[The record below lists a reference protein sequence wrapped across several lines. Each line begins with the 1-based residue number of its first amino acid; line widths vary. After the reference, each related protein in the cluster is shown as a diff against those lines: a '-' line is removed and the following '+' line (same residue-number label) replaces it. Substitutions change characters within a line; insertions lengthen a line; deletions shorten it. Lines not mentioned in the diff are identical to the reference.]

1 LFEKLNLDKKK
12 SRKTKTGWSTDAV
25 VLERLVDEHEIIQ
38 HLIKHRTLSKLLST
52 YIDALPNLIN
62 EKTGRVHTNFNQAA
76 TATGRLSSSNPN
88 LQNIPVRTEFSRRI
102 RKAFLPE
109 KNWKLL
115 SADYSQIELRIL
127 AHLADEEILI
137 NAFHKND
144 DIHSLTARL
153 IFEKEEISSDE
164 RRVGKTINFGV
175 IYGMGIKKFARS
187 TGVSTPEAKEFLI
200 KYKERYSKIFKFLEL
215 QERFALSKG
224 YVKTIFGRKREFKFD
239 KNGLGRLIGKDPYE
253 IDLQSARRAGM
264 EAQSLRA
271 AANAP
276 IQGSSADIIKIA
288 MVQLNKKFIEMNVP
302 AKMLLQVHDELLF
315 EVEPDSLEITTK
327 LVKKTMENC
336 VKLNVPLLVDIGI
349 GDNWMETK

>member
-1 LFEKLNLDKKK
+1 M
-12 SRKTKTGWSTDAV
+12 
-25 VLERLVDEHEIIQ
+25 
-38 HLIKHRTLSKLLST
+38 
-52 YIDALPNLIN
+52 
-62 EKTGRVHTNFNQAA
+62 HTNFNQAA

-102 RKAFLPE
+102 RKAFLPA
-109 KNWKLL
+109 KDWKLL

-127 AHLADEEILI
+127 AHLANEEILI
-137 NAFHKND
+137 NAFHKNE

-153 IFEKEEISSDE
+153 IFEKEEINSDE

-200 KYKERYSKIFKFLEL
+200 KYKERYSKIFKYLEL
-215 QERFALSKG
+215 QERLALSKG
-224 YVKTIFGRKREFKFD
+224 YVETIFGRKREFKFD
-239 KNGLGRLIGKDPYE
+239 KNGLGRLKGKDPYE
-253 IDLQSARRAGM
+253 IDLQSARRAGL

-276 IQGSSADIIKIA
+276 IQGSSADIIKVA
-288 MVQLNKKFIEMNVP
+288 MIQLNKKFTEMNIQS
-302 AKMLLQVHDELLF
+302 KMLLQVHDELLF
-315 EVEPDSLEITTK
+315 EVQPDSLQVTTK
-327 LVKKTMENC
+327 LIKDIMENC
-336 VKLNVPLLVDIGI
+336 VKLRVPLLVDIGI